1 MIRKV
6 KTTPLQQHIII
17 IVLAIAGLV
26 LFCWGARVAMTTRT
40 VGPVPGGLFAVVG
53 ACVMLLAGYGY
64 YVVDFKDKAGKRAF
78 FFKIVSAAATGFIA
92 MVLARLAVR

>member
-1 MIRKV
+1 
-6 KTTPLQQHIII
+6 
-17 IVLAIAGLV
+17 
-26 LFCWGARVAMTTRT
+26 
-40 VGPVPGGLFAVVG
+40 
-53 ACVMLLAGYGY
+53 MLLAGYGY